1 MLRGVQMRDYRTTGR
16 QSSRLSPY
24 HVTLHDQAVFRAR
37 AMAEM
42 LAVGISY
49 AEIGRRFN
57 TSEQA
62 VKRALKRYQG
72 VVK

>member
-1 MLRGVQMRDYRTTGR
+1 M
-16 QSSRLSPY
+16 
-24 HVTLHDQAVFRAR
+24 HLHEQAVCRAR

-42 LAVGISY
+42 LAVGLPH

-62 VKRALKRYQG
+62 VKRALKRYQE
-72 VVK
+72 VLKT